1 MKKIT
6 SIILLVLISF
16 SCFAQKYKVIERS
29 RNRAPKWISATEREY
44 LITQATNSDLEKAK
58 SIALSN
64 IKQQI
69 SESVASRIIAESKY
83 NSSSVE
89 SNDNFSFSQNFQS
102 TITSRTAK
110 LPFINE
116 ISLSKAED
124 FYWEKRYYKS
134 TKTTEYIYALKYPFS
149 DFQMKK
155 MVLEFQAYDKKLDV
169 QLAIF
174 EEELNNIKS
183 IEDIEKGIINLRTFK
198 DEFVSEDPRSAKIET
213 LINLYRKQYDYIS
226 INATQIKKGLVE
238 FIIMYNGNPIVTKQK
253 PFIKASWDMAK
264 PQVNVSGYTYHIT
277 YDDEACYEEDANSLS
292 IRLRIGSKFLSQ
304 QVFIKM

>member
-1 MKKIT
+1 
-6 SIILLVLISF
+6 
-16 SCFAQKYKVIERS
+16 
-29 RNRAPKWISATEREY
+29 
-44 LITQATNSDLEKAK
+44 
-58 SIALSN
+58 
-64 IKQQI
+64 
-69 SESVASRIIAESKY
+69 
-83 NSSSVE
+83 
-89 SNDNFSFSQNFQS
+89 
-102 TITSRTAK
+102 
-110 LPFINE
+110 
-116 ISLSKAED
+116 
-124 FYWEKRYYKS
+124 
-134 TKTTEYIYALKYPFS
+134 
-149 DFQMKK
+149 